1 MARFRHQEPSS
12 SNSSPCRCCYDVF
25 LSFRGKDTRKTFT
38 DHLYAAFVEK
48 GFPTFRDKEEV
59 ERGEGIKPELQKA
72 IQQSRSSVIVFSKDY
87 ASSGWCLDE
96 LVFILEHK
104 RISSDHVVLPVFY
117 DVDPSHL
124 RHQTGRVGEAFSWHE
139 ENQDSPNKIKQWRA
153 ALREV
158 ADLSGMVLKNEADG
172 YESKFVNQIIR
183 EIDDKL
189 SRMRTPFT
197 VAPYPIGMD
206 SRVEFINSWLQDG
219 STDVGILLIN
229 GVGGIG
235 KTTIA
240 KFAYNSNYRGFERRC
255 FLEDVRETSKQ
266 PNGLVLLQRQFLHHI
281 MSGREVKIH
290 SVSEGNKKIRDAI
303 ISKPVLLVLDDVDH
317 MKQIDAIFSMQ
328 DWFCPGSKIMITTRC
343 AGLLRDHEL
352 SNCSVYNV
360 ETLKAN
366 ESLELFSWHA
376 FRQAHPREDWLKLS
390 EMIADRCG
398 GLPLALQ
405 ILGSSLSGR
414 TIDVWKSAL
423 EKLKAIPNNE
433 ILQRLRI
440 SYDALQD
447 NPDDQNLFLHIACF
461 FVGKRKDYIVRI
473 LDGCDFFTVVGIEN
487 LMDRC
492 LVTVDQDEKVI
503 TTLPAIN
510 RQCPRRIRPDKPL
523 KGLALDM
530 HMHSLNTPW
539 GNSDEEVLETNA
551 FARMSKLRLLHLSH
565 VRFKGCI
572 EEFPKGLRWLCWLE
586 FPLKSIPS
594 DFPLECLV
602 YLEMPHSNLRQVF
615 KGIKYLRSLKTV
627 DLSHSHSLTEI
638 SSFLLVPNLE
648 RLVLEDCM
656 SLVDV
661 HESIVNLKN
670 LVCLNLKGCRKIRK
684 LPKNLFKLQSLDTLS
699 LSGCS
704 NLKDFLTELRKM
716 ESLKVLD
723 VSKIPI
729 SQVFMTTTGKVNPS
743 VGRTPNNLWSFL
755 PRGLVHL
762 NLLSC
767 NLLDEAFP
775 KDFGNLPSL
784 KFLDLSKNP
793 ICSLP
798 QCIRGLRGLVR
809 LNFSNCKR
817 LQTLEGLP
825 RVRTFIVV
833 GCRML
838 ERVTFQSSSCV
849 PLEYLSMYN
858 PKLVEIK
865 YPYNFVPIARCD
877 AETIKLLGLC
887 NLKSEGITIQMLFP

>member
-1 MARFRHQEPSS
+1 MLVK
-12 SNSSPCRCCYDVF
+12 CY
-25 LSFRGKDTRKTFT
+25 
-38 DHLYAAFVEK
+38 LY
-48 GFPTFRDKEEV
+48 
-59 ERGEGIKPELQKA
+59 
-72 IQQSRSSVIVFSKDY
+72 
-87 ASSGWCLDE
+87 
-96 LVFILEHK
+96 FILIAII
-104 RISSDHVVLPVFY
+104 R
-117 DVDPSHL
+117 
-124 RHQTGRVGEAFSWHE
+124 
-139 ENQDSPNKIKQWRA
+139 
-153 ALREV
+153 
-158 ADLSGMVLKNEADG
+158 
-172 YESKFVNQIIR
+172 YESKFVNQIIKV
-183 EIDDKL
+183 IDDKL

-197 VAPYPIGMD
+197 VAPYPTGMD

-235 KTTIA
+235 KTTIV
-240 KFAYNSNYRGFERRC
+240 KFAYNSNYRGFERSC

-290 SVSEGNKKIRDAI
+290 SVGEGNKKIRDAI
-303 ISKPVLLVLDDVDH
+303 ISKTVLLVLDDVDH
-317 MKQIDAIFSMQ
+317 MKQIGAIFSMQ

-343 AGLLRDHEL
+343 AGLLRDHEI
-352 SNCSVYNV
+352 SNCTVYNV
-360 ETLKAN
+360 ETLNVN
-366 ESLELFSWHA
+366 ESLQLFSWHA
-376 FRQAHPREDWLKLS
+376 FRQAHPREDWMKLS

-414 TIDVWKSAL
+414 PIDVWKSAL

-492 LVTVDQDEKVI
+492 LVTVDQDEKVSMHQMI
-503 TTLPAIN
+503 CDMGREIVRLESKEPAN
-510 RQCPRRIRPDKPL
+510 RSRLWNDKDSFNVL
-523 KGLALDM
+523 REKSGTETIEGLALDM

-539 GNSDEEVLETNA
+539 GNSDDEVLETNA

-572 EEFPKGLRWLCWLE
+572 EEFPKGLRWLRWLE

-648 RLVLEDCM
+648 RLVLEDCT

-755 PRGLVHL
+755 PHGLVHL

-767 NLLDEAFP
+767 NLSDEAFP
-775 KDFGNLPSL
+775 QDFGNLPSL

-798 QCIRGLRGLVR
+798 QCIRGLRGLVE

-833 GCRML
+833 GCRLL

-858 PKLVEIK
+858 PKLVEIE

-887 NLKSEGITIQMLFP
+887 NLKSKGITIQMLFPCRSWEFCKIRKYPIQWHICRDYMNMVYSARFFLGMWCQASSAIQVEALQYHLLCLFLTSGFKD